1 MELANKDILI
11 MGLGLTGISNIKTI
25 NKLNGNIIL
34 YDEKKEEDLV
44 EGLKQISDISMKKYL
59 GGKEVNLDNIDLV
72 VKNPGIPFDN
82 KIILEAKKRDIDVVT
97 DLELAYRLNLTEN
110 LIVIT
115 GTNGKTT
122 TTALV
127 GEIFKNANKKTH
139 VVGNIGLGIMWELYN
154 GEKDDIAVVEASS
167 FQLDGTDKLKPKV
180 GAILNITEDHIN
192 WHKTYENYFK
202 AKQKVFVNQD
212 SDDFIVLNYDD
223 GKLRDLKD
231 NINSNIIWFSRKE
244 KLENGIYLIDN
255 YIFSN
260 LDGIEKK
267 IIDINDLKILGNH
280 NIENAMASIAIAL
293 AMKID
298 IDIIVNTL
306 REFKAVEHRIEYV
319 TEINGVKYYNDSKGT
334 NTDASIKAIE
344 AINENI
350 ILIAG
355 GADKKSSYDD
365 FIISFKNRV
374 KELILLGETKYDIEK
389 IAKIHGFNNIT
400 IVDTM
405 KEAVSKANKLAIEG
419 DNVLLSPACASLD
432 MYPNFETRGKDF
444 KENILKLKE

>member
-260 LDGIEKK
+260 LDGIEKN

-280 NIENAMASIAIAL
+280 NIENAMVAIGIAL

-405 KEAVSKANKLAIEG
+405 KEAVSKAKKLAIEG